1 MGSYGYSKTQVQP
14 AKHSPMVSALA
25 AAGSVLVA
33 SSCCLPLGTLW
44 LAAGFA
50 GASALLAEV
59 RPWLML
65 ASIALIVFGFWQ
77 ARRARACR
85 RAPARFQIVLLWTS
99 AALVGISLLFPQLLA
114 QWLAKL

>member
-1 MGSYGYSKTQVQP
+1 MY
-14 AKHSPMVSALA
+14 SALA

-50 GASALLAEV
+50 GASALLADL

-65 ASIALIVFGFWQ
+65 ASVALIVFGFSQ

-85 RAPARFQIVLLWTS
+85 RSPARFQIILLWTS
-99 AALVGISLLFPQLLA
+99 AVLVGISLLFPQLLA

>member
-1 MGSYGYSKTQVQP
+1 MF
-14 AKHSPMVSALA
+14 SALA
-25 AAGSVLVA
+25 AAGSVVAA

-50 GASALLAEV
+50 GASALLAEL

-65 ASIALIVFGFWQ
+65 TSVALIGLGFWQ
-77 ARRARACR
+77 ARRAKACR
-85 RAPARFQIVLLWTS
+85 GTPARFQMILLWTS
-99 AALVGISLLFPQLLA
+99 AVLVGISLLFPQVLA